1 MIPLFEHYPELG
13 DKLPYVSLGQFPTPV
28 SKLERLGASIGV
40 DGLYLKRDDLSGQLY
55 GGNKVRKLEFL
66 LGEALR
72 DGSKA
77 VMTFGGAGSNHAL
90 ATAVYARQVGL
101 GCISMLTP
109 QPNARYVRHNLLMGY
124 SQGAELHYY
133 RNKRSLFI
141 GTFCQRLWHT
151 LKSGRPPQIIPVGG
165 SSPLGTTGF
174 VNAALELKSQIS
186 AGELPEPDK
195 IYLPM
200 GSMGTAVG
208 LTLGLAVCGLKSKIV
223 PVVVSK
229 KQESPAKRFAE
240 LFEATNSLLCAH
252 DPSFPRVRLA
262 ERDVE
267 IRQEFIGPGYAIF
280 TPEAVEAI
288 GRMRQDEGIELD
300 GTYSH
305 KALAAL
311 LHDIGHR
318 QEGEVSLFWDTY
330 NSKDISS
337 IIAEVDYR
345 ALPKAF
351 HGYFEEEVQPLDRTL
366 ATLRRKLCKTTL

>member
-13 DKLPYVSLGQFPTPV
+13 DNLPHVPLGEFPTPV
-28 SKLERLGASIGV
+28 SKLERLGANVGV
-40 DGLYLKRDDLSGQLY
+40 DGLYIKRDDLSSQVY

-72 DGSKA
+72 DGRKA

-90 ATAVYARQVGL
+90 ATTVHARQVGL

-109 QPNARYVRHNLLMGY
+109 QPNTRYVRYNLLMGY
-124 SQGAELHYY
+124 SQSAELHYY
-133 RNKRSLFI
+133 RDKRSLSI
-141 GTFCQRLWHT
+141 GTFCQRLGHT

-174 VNAALELKSQIS
+174 VNAAFELKSQIA
-186 AGELPEPDK
+186 AGELPEPDT

-208 LTLGLAVCGLKSKIV
+208 LTLGLAVCGLKSKVV

-229 KQESPAKRFAE
+229 NQESPAKRFAE

-252 DPSFPRVRLA
+252 DPSFPRARLP

-267 IRQEFIGPGYAIF
+267 IRQEFLGPGYAIF
-280 TPEAVEAI
+280 TPEAMEAI
-288 GRMRQDEGIELD
+288 ARMRQDEGIELD
-300 GTYSH
+300 GTYSG
-305 KALAAL
+305 KAFAAV
-311 LHDIGHR
+311 LHDIR
-318 QEGEVSLFWDTY
+318 QREENEVILFWDTY
-330 NSKDISS
+330 NSRDISS
-337 IIAEVDYR
+337 IIAGVDYR